1 MEYFMKYSSLQISLK
16 AFKKK
21 KFEIL
26 LVLLINIET
35 TVMRHHDFY
44 GCQILQKNITKS
56 KN

>member
-16 AFKKK
+16 ALKKK

-35 TVMRHHDFY
+35 TAM
-44 GCQILQKNITKS
+44 
-56 KN
+56 